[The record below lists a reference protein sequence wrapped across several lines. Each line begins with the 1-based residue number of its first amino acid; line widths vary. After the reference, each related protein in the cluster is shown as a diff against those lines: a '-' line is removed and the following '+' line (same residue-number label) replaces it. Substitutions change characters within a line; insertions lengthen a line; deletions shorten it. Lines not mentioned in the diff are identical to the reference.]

1 MPGLPQHASIP
12 HPCPLQPLLDP
23 SSSSP
28 GSVHPDNVQVAKV
41 DALLVEPGAAG
52 ATSSPQVGASGPGQ
66 GRWLLWDGGGSSLA
80 LACMHRRE
88 RKVERWVRAPGT
100 AGMGD
105 PPGSSSCIIEDV
117 GILSV
122 QEPWASLGKP
132 QHLWV
137 GGTGDCPGTAAPLI
151 AQPPAAPKPP
161 NSCP

>member
-1 MPGLPQHASIP
+1 M
-12 HPCPLQPLLDP
+12 DP

-28 GSVHPDNVQVAKV
+28 GSVHPDDVQVAKV

-66 GRWLLWDGGGSSLA
+66 RRWLLWGGGGSGLA

-100 AGMGD
+100 AGMGTR
-105 PPGSSSCIIEDV
+105 IIEEV
-117 GILSV
+117 GILRA

-132 QHLWV
+132 QQLWV
-137 GGTGDCPGTAAPLI
+137 GRTGGCPGMAAPLT
-151 AQPPAAPKPP
+151 ARPPAALKPP
-161 NSCP
+161 DSCP